1 MTLLLPTVCLFACAL
16 SIGFETKQQNKLAL
30 KTKLL
35 ASLAFVG
42 FAWELGAW
50 NSQYGQILFIGL
62 VLSMLGDWLLA
73 LKQKK
78 WFLFGISAFLLAH
91 LAYAWAFLHSGLQL
105 GSEIGLATEKLPLIL
120 PVIMIALVLV
130 ALWLRTHLHGTFKIL
145 VPLYLV
151 AIGLML
157 ISAWG
162 NEAQPAWWW
171 IVSGASLFAIS
182 DLFVA
187 RNRFVQSHN
196 LNRIIGLPIYYVAQ
210 LMLAYS
216 TSLVL

>member
-73 LKQKK
+73 LKEKK
-78 WFLFGISAFLLAH
+78 WFLVGIGAFLFTH
-91 LAYAWAFLHSGLQL
+91 FAYAWAFLHSGLQL
-105 GSEIGLATEKLPLIL
+105 SSEIDLATEKLALIL
-120 PVIMIALVLV
+120 PVIMVALVLV
-130 ALWLRTHLHGTFKIL
+130 AWWLRTHLHSTFKTL
-145 VPLYLV
+145 VPLYLM

-157 ISAWG
+157 VSAWG
-162 NEAQPAWWW
+162 NEAQAAWWW
-171 IVSGASLFAIS
+171 IVGGASLFAIS

-187 RNRFVQSHN
+187 RNRFIQN
-196 LNRIIGLPIYYVAQ
+196 DDLNHIIGLPIYYVAQ

-216 TSLVL
+216 TSLVV